1 MVEEY
6 EEDGSIES
14 FEGDGKPGKKFKEV
28 KPYVNRL
35 KRHTDAILVLHTLNG
50 EHGNMMVSGSAD
62 EKIRIWDLKKKNIS
76 SAISVERPVDNVL
89 IRYQAIGEDNLP
101 LFPDG

>member
-1 MVEEY
+1 M
-6 EEDGSIES
+6 
-14 FEGDGKPGKKFKEV
+14 
-28 KPYVNRL
+28 
-35 KRHTDAILVLHTLNG
+35 KRHSDAILVLHTLNG
-50 EHGNMMVSGSAD
+50 ENGNMMVSGSAD

-76 SAISVERPVDNVL
+76 SAISVERPHDNVL